1 MNVNAALLVPRLLPA
16 RTVKPGGVRSQ
27 PNRKLVLLP
36 QGPTEGQDRLGWEGD
51 VGGDIPRGGP
61 RQRSP
66 RVHQHTPAV
75 ASGLVALHWLIEAPR
90 GTLWDDNALTRILPG
105 LFQGTLPLL
114 VTRVDS
120 LCKRRHTQPVV
131 TVTPVTYQYRLP
143 CKDLAWPPGTN
154 GLVGDSAQ
162 RALSH
167 PCLW

>member
-1 MNVNAALLVPRLLPA
+1 MNGNAALLVPRLLPA
-16 RTVKPGGVRSQ
+16 RTVKLGGVRSQ

-36 QGPTEGQDRLGWEGD
+36 QGPAEGQERLGWEGD
-51 VGGDIPRGGP
+51 VPRGGP

-131 TVTPVTYQYRLP
+131 TDTPVTYQCRLLY
-143 CKDLAWPPGTN
+143 KDPAWPPGTD
-154 GLVGDSAQ
+154 GSLGDSAQ

-167 PCLW
+167 PCPW